1 MAVIMALIAVFIAT
15 VALSSTASSLPV
27 SGKLSPSDEAAL
39 KCIIE
44 VLSGALSPAQ
54 PPPAAS
60 AECMEILHN
69 RISTLIHQ
77 HDLLSQLEEIAGR
90 GPAGE
95 RAGADSTAAGAKY
108 EPSEERQETK
118 EEVEDDEETRV
129 DHEEKDKKD
138 AKKKKKQQQQQEND
152 DDDDDEKEQKEDR
165 EEGGDDETKS
175 GVGKSREFRTK
186 GPGSAERRAGG
197 AGGGGG
203 TKWSGGRV
211 RVEPRHG
218 EAPPEKATGRE
229 RSNGEEPRGQMHGP
243 PDTGDE
249 EEEEEERSPHHED
262 KDDVGD
268 EVARSVGT
276 GVDDDEVEE
285 EDADVEEEE
294 VTETPARRG
303 DTRPQR
309 GSHGTSGVERSAA
322 REAHDGRRRPAAE
335 QLLEYLDQIR
345 QRLGQKQQEQ
355 QQQQEQQRRRG
366 DYGGRHPDKGE
377 PLAER
382 KSDGEDDDDDGDD
395 EKVEYETRKSEVG
408 GRHGHDEV
416 EDDAREQEEDNDRTD
431 DDDAEGEEQVGG
443 EEVFGDG
450 VGSSHRWAGKAHAE
464 GRPAWGAAHRA
475 AAKGDEVEDAAQG
488 GDGEEGDEEKEQ
500 EQEEVGRGG
509 GKEWG
514 GDKRAQDTQSRKH
527 STLNSKQL
535 LELKAMEHE
544 LVKIAERLGERL
556 G

>member
-1 MAVIMALIAVFIAT
+1 MAVIMALVAVFIAT
-15 VALSSTASSLPV
+15 VALSSTASALPV

-60 AECMEILHN
+60 AECMEILRGDN

-90 GPAGE
+90 GNAGE
-95 RAGADSTAAGAKY
+95 RAGAASTAVGAKY

-118 EEVEDDEETRV
+118 EEDEETRV
-129 DHEEKDKKD
+129 AHEEKDKKD
-138 AKKKKKQQQQQEND
+138 AKKNKQEQQEQEND
-152 DDDDDEKEQKEDR
+152 DDDDDDDEKEEEKE
-165 EEGGDDETKS
+165 EKEGGDDETKS

-197 AGGGGG
+197 AGGR

-218 EAPPEKATGRE
+218 EAPPEKAIGRDW
-229 RSNGEEPRGQMHGP
+229 SNGEESRGQLRGA
-243 PDTGDE
+243 PDTGDEE

-262 KDDVGD
+262 KDDGGD
-268 EVARSVGT
+268 ELARSVGT
-276 GVDDDEVEE
+276 GGDDDEVQ
-285 EDADVEEEE
+285 DAEEEE

-303 DTRPQR
+303 DERAQR

-322 REAHDGRRRPAAE
+322 REAHDGRRRRPAAE

-355 QQQQEQQRRRG
+355 QQEEQQEEQQRRRG

-377 PLAER
+377 PLVDR
-382 KSDGEDDDDDGDD
+382 KSDSEDEDD
-395 EKVEYETRKSEVG
+395 EKVENETRKSEVG
-408 GRHGHDEV
+408 GRHGHYEV
-416 EDDAREQEEDNDRTD
+416 EDDAREQEEEVDDEDNDD
-431 DDDAEGEEQVGG
+431 EGEEQGGG

-450 VGSSHRWAGKAHAE
+450 VGSSHRWAGKVHAE

-475 AAKGDEVEDAAQG
+475 AAKGDEVEDAAKG
-488 GDGEEGDEEKEQ
+488 GDEEEGDEEKQEEQ
-500 EQEEVGRGG
+500 EEEEVGRGG

-514 GDKRAQDTQSRKH
+514 GDKRVQDTQSRKH

>member
-1 MAVIMALIAVFIAT
+1 M
-15 VALSSTASSLPV
+15 SLP
-27 SGKLSPSDEAAL
+27 AL

-60 AECMEILHN
+60 AECMEILRGDN

-90 GPAGE
+90 GPAAE
-95 RAGADSTAAGAKY
+95 HAGAASTATGAKY
-108 EPSEERQETK
+108 EPSEERQETKEK

-138 AKKKKKQQQQQEND
+138 AKKKKQQQQQEND
-152 DDDDDEKEQKEDR
+152 DDDDDEKEKR

-197 AGGGGG
+197 AGGGG

-229 RSNGEEPRGQMHGP
+229 WSNGEEPRGQMHGP
-243 PDTGDE
+243 PGTGD

-285 EDADVEEEE
+285 EDADVEEE

-500 EQEEVGRGG
+500 EEVGRGG

>member
-60 AECMEILHN
+60 AECMEILRGDN

-95 RAGADSTAAGAKY
+95 RAGTASTAADAKY

-118 EEVEDDEETRV
+118 EKEEVEDDEETRV
-129 DHEEKDKKD
+129 DHVEKDKKD
-138 AKKKKKQQQQQEND
+138 AKKKKQQQQEND
-152 DDDDDEKEQKEDR
+152 DDDDEKEKE

-197 AGGGGG
+197 VGGEG

-218 EAPPEKATGRE
+218 EAPPEKATDRE
-229 RSNGEEPRGQMHGP
+229 RSNGEEPRGQMHGA
-243 PDTGDE
+243 PDNGDEE

-262 KDDVGD
+262 KDDGVGD

-276 GVDDDEVEE
+276 GGDDDEVEE
-285 EDADVEEEE
+285 EDANVEE
-294 VTETPARRG
+294 VTETPAHRG
-303 DTRPQR
+303 DAGPQR

-322 REAHDGRRRPAAE
+322 RKAHDGRRRPAAE

-355 QQQQEQQRRRG
+355 QEQEQQRRRG

-382 KSDGEDDDDDGDD
+382 KSDDEDDDDDRDD
-395 EKVEYETRKSEVG
+395 EKVEYETRKSEGG

-416 EDDAREQEEDNDRTD
+416 EDDAREQEEDDDRTD
-431 DDDAEGEEQVGG
+431 DDDEGEEQVGG

-450 VGSSHRWAGKAHAE
+450 VGSSHRWAGKVHSE

-475 AAKGDEVEDAAQG
+475 AAKGD
-488 GDGEEGDEEKEQ
+488 DGEEGDEEKEEQ
-500 EQEEVGRGG
+500 EEEVGRGG